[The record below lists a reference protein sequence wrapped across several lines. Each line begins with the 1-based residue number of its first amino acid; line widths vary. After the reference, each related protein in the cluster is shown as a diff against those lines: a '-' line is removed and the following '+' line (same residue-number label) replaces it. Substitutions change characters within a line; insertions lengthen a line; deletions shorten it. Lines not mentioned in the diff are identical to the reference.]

1 MFEHGSLQQ
10 VVDQEKEPCGC
21 PPPSKTEVNEF
32 PLAES
37 EGLAPTPPSPQASAI
52 KQPAANDE
60 AATTLVHNASENT
73 PQTVAIP
80 PPPPAQIATTT
91 ASLPA
96 QEAGAEEEAGS
107 FQKDRPILQAR
118 VRGGVKEQGSRAQ
131 EGWSLA
137 HACPAG
143 CGSNPSLLSAYGFR
157 LATAQGMRRI
167 TSPGLLSWNIKLHC
181 SSELPK
187 VAP

>member
-1 MFEHGSLQQ
+1 MGDSGDTCIENAGSDAPYVVVTSVFDGGVYRVMPGQRVMFEHGSLQQ

-60 AATTLVHNASENT
+60 AATTLVHNAGENT

-96 QEAGAEEEAGS
+96 QEAGA
-107 FQKDRPILQAR
+107 KKKP
-118 VRGGVKEQGSRAQ
+118 GV
-131 EGWSLA
+131 
-137 HACPAG
+137 
-143 CGSNPSLLSAYGFR
+143 F
-157 LATAQGMRRI
+157 RRI
-167 TSPGLLSWNIKLHC
+167 GRFFKRVFGA
-181 SSELPK
+181 E
-187 VAP
+187 